1 MALTT
6 AFASSALAPSRS
18 NISGMNASLIAGTSA
33 FLYANVFRSK
43 YLRRD
48 MAKQLR
54 VLIEEPPKGKRW
66 VAIAAD
72 WPGLERNGKS
82 AEDAIAKLTTYLPR
96 YLKVA
101 ERAGLGTDFQRE
113 TKPTVV
119 GRHTGTGSTDFW
131 GISFAPSDEDHKP
144 IAEAEFE
151 RRLALL
157 QAAWAEFDD
166 TAARVSEELR
176 PGVRGGGRS
185 RDAIIR
191 HVLVVEGSDFSAR
204 VKEET
209 DFEDPAKRT
218 VAHRKKHRARY
229 LKALRG
235 WRPDN
240 QPIGRTWTLSY
251 LVRHAAYHVLDH
263 TWEMQDR
270 DLSAS

>member
-1 MALTT
+1 MA
-6 AFASSALAPSRS
+6 
-18 NISGMNASLIAGTSA
+18 NE
-33 FLYANVFRSK
+33 
-43 YLRRD
+43 
-48 MAKQLR
+48 LR

-82 AEDAIAKLTTYLPR
+82 ADDAVAKLISYLPR

-101 ERAGLGTDFQRE
+101 QRVDLGTDFERE
-113 TKPTVV
+113 TDPTIV
-119 GRHTGTGSTDFW
+119 GQYMGTGSTDFW
-131 GISFAPSDEDHKP
+131 GISFAPSGEDHAP

-157 QAAWAEFDD
+157 QAAWAEFDE

-191 HVLVVEGSDFSAR
+191 HVLVVEGSDFAAR
-204 VKEET
+204 VNAET
-209 DFEDPAKRT
+209 DFEDPTKRT
-218 VAHRKKHRARY
+218 PAHRRKHRERY
-229 LKALRG
+229 LRALRE
-235 WRPDN
+235 WRPEN
-240 QPIGRTWTLSY
+240 KPIGRTWTLSY

-270 DLSAS
+270 DLSAA

>member
-1 MALTT
+1 MA
-6 AFASSALAPSRS
+6 AMAS
-18 NISGMNASLIAGTSA
+18 
-33 FLYANVFRSK
+33 
-43 YLRRD
+43 
-48 MAKQLR
+48 LR

-82 AEDAIAKLTTYLPR
+82 ADDAIAKLTTYLPR

-101 ERAGLGTDFQRE
+101 ERAGLGTDFKRQ

-119 GRHTGTGSTDFW
+119 GQHTGTGSTDFW
-131 GISFAPSDEDHKP
+131 GISFAPSGEDHEP
-144 IAEAEFE
+144 VDEAEFE
-151 RRLALL
+151 RRLKLL

-185 RDAIIR
+185 RERIIR

-204 VKEET
+204 VNAET
-209 DFEDPAKRT
+209 DFEDPSPRT
-218 VAHRKKHRARY
+218 VAQRKKHRERFLA
-229 LKALRG
+229 ALCA
-235 WRPDN
+235 WRPEN
-240 QPIGRTWTLSY
+240 KPIGRTWTLSY
-251 LVRHAAYHVLDH
+251 LLRHSAYHVLDH

-270 DLSAS
+270 DLS

>member
-1 MALTT
+1 M
-6 AFASSALAPSRS
+6 
-18 NISGMNASLIAGTSA
+18 M
-33 FLYANVFRSK
+33 
-43 YLRRD
+43 
-48 MAKQLR
+48 LR
-54 VLIEEPPKGKRW
+54 VVIEEPPKGKRW

-82 AEDAIAKLTTYLPR
+82 PADAMAKLTQYLPR
-96 YLKVA
+96 YAAVA
-101 ERAGLGTDFQRE
+101 QRAGLGTDFQRQD
-113 TKPTVV
+113 KPSVV
-119 GRHTGTGSTDFW
+119 GQHMGTGSTDFW
-131 GISFAPSDEDHKP
+131 GISFAPSDEDK
-144 IAEAEFE
+144 EQVEEKTFE

-204 VKEET
+204 IKAET

-218 VAHRKKHRARY
+218 VTHRKKHRARF
-229 LKALRG
+229 LKAMRA
-235 WRPDN
+235 WRADN
-240 QPIGRTWTLSY
+240 EPIGRTWTLSY
-251 LVRHAAYHVLDH
+251 LLRHSAYHVLDH

-270 DLSAS
+270 DLSQASITAFGE